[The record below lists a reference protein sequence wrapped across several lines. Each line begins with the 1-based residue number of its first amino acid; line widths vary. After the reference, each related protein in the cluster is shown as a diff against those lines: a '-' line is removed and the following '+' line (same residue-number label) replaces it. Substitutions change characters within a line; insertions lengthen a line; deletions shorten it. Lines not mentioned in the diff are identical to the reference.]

1 MASSAIL
8 AWSDIH
14 YFPASEWVQSKLK
27 KKKRKGK
34 SKYPSSD
41 DKKTEQHYQIWS
53 QH

>member
-1 MASSAIL
+1 M
-8 AWSDIH
+8 
-14 YFPASEWVQSKLK
+14 SKANYK
-27 KKKRKGK
+27 KKERK